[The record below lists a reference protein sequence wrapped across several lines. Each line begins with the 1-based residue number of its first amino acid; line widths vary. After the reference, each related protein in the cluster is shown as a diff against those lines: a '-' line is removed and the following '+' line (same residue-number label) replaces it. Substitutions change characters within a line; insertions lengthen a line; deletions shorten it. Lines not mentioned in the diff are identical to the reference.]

1 MVAQTRNYTGECNE
15 AKQSKKKGSKHKAF
29 CSRGGAYA
37 QILRE
42 GHLYDVALTWSLL
55 TALGYANA
63 A

>member
-1 MVAQTRNYTGECNE
+1 MHME
-15 AKQSKKKGSKHKAF
+15 F